1 MPRRRS
7 ARSSTRPAPGSFEGY
22 YKNAEATAAR
32 TRGGRFHTGDLGYRD
47 EQGYVYFAGRDVE
60 WLRVDG
66 ENFLA
71 RPVEEILQRHPD
83 VVLAAVYGVPDAEAG
98 DRVMAALEL
107 RPGARFDPDGFAR
120 FLAAQP
126 DLSPQVG
133 ADLRP
138 GRGGAPPLGDQ
149 QGGEA
154 RAAARGLPRRRTA
167 PTRSGGVR
175 AAPARYRPFSDRA
188 T

>member
-7 ARSSTRPAPGSFEGY
+7 ARSSTPPAPACSR
-22 YKNAEATAAR
+22 ATTR
-32 TRGGRFHTGDLGYRD
+32 TRRRRRHAPAAASFHTGDLGYRD

-60 WLRVDG
+60 WLRVEG

-71 RPVEEILQRHPD
+71 RPIEEILQRHPD
-83 VVLAAVYGVPDAEAG
+83 VVLSAVYGVPDAEAG

-126 DLSPQVG
+126 DLSPKWA

-138 GRGGAPPLGDQ
+138 HRRGAAALGDQ
-149 QGGEA
+149 QGA
-154 RAAARGLPRRRTA
+154 
-167 PTRSGGVR
+167 
-175 AAPARYRPFSDRA
+175 
-188 T
+188 